1 MLHLMAASSSKRATF
16 ADLLALPDHV
26 RAEVIH
32 GSIVEKASPS
42 GEHGT
47 SQLAIGI
54 VLGRRFQ
61 RRPGGRWPGGWW
73 FVSEAEVEYETH
85 EIYVHDAAAWRRER
99 MPEQPTGRPL
109 RIRPDW
115 ACEILSPS
123 NAKRDL
129 VDKFQTLQ
137 RTGVP
142 HYWVIDPIEH
152 TLIVHRWHSAGYLVV
167 LTASVGDVVR
177 AEPFEAVELRVATL
191 FGLEDDEE

>member
-1 MLHLMAASSSKRATF
+1 MAAPSSKRATF

-42 GEHGT
+42 GEHGG

-73 FVSEAEVEYETH
+73 LVSEAEVEYEAH
-85 EIYVHDAAAWRRER
+85 EIYVHDVAGWRRER
-99 MPEQPTGRPL
+99 LPERPTGRPL
-109 RIRPDW
+109 RTRPDW

-142 HYWVIDPIEH
+142 HYWVIDPTEQ
-152 TLIVHRWHSAGYLVV
+152 TLIVHRWQPAGYLVV
-167 LTASVGDVVR
+167 LTASAGDVVR
-177 AEPFEAVELRVATL
+177 AEPFDAVELRVATL
-191 FGLEDDEE
+191 FGLEDDDE

>member
-1 MLHLMAASSSKRATF
+1 MAAPSSKRATF

-42 GEHGT
+42 GEHAS
-47 SQLAIGI
+47 SQLTIGA
-54 VLGRRFQ
+54 VLLRRFQ

-73 FVSEAEVEYETH
+73 FATEAEVEYETH
-85 EIYVHDAAAWRRER
+85 EVYVHDVAGWRREHLPQR
-99 MPEQPTGRPL
+99 PTGRPL

-115 ACEILSPS
+115 ACELLSPS

-137 RTGVP
+137 RMAVP
-142 HYWVIDPIEH
+142 HYWVIDPIEQ
-152 TLIVHRWHSAGYLVV
+152 TLIVHRWQPAGYLVV
-167 LTASVGDVVR
+167 LTASAGDVVR
-177 AEPFEAVELRVATL
+177 AEPFDAVELRVATL
-191 FGLEDDEE
+191 FGVEDDDE